1 MAIFAVGNRVVQARY
16 GTGTVISS
24 NEYHTVVEFD
34 EHGVRNFST
43 AIVKL
48 EKSATMAPRRK
59 KTTKRKK
66 TAKKATVPK

>member
-1 MAIFAVGNRVVQARY
+1 MAIFTVGNRVVQARY

-48 EKSATMAPRRK
+48 EKSATMARLDLFE
-59 KTTKRKK
+59 KTMGSYQDGE
-66 TAKKATVPK
+66 